1 MLNLLRFAPY
11 VLLVAVL
18 GYGAHWL
25 IVNNLENTITTQENR
40 ITQLQENNATL
51 NVAATINEG
60 TIRSLE
66 MAISEQ
72 TRLTTVLT
80 TANQGLQE
88 EKDEYLSIF
97 RRHDL
102 SRLALARP
110 GLIEPRINNGTKE
123 VFDQLEEER
132 YILQQNEI
140 IKYYVEA
147 TKPKN
152 IEEWA
157 ALNEAKLR
165 EQLNATGINNSLPPV
180 LEEQEPGFFSRLWP
194 F

>member
-80 TANQGLQE
+80 TANQDLQE

-123 VFDQLEEER
+123 VFDQLEEDTR
-132 YILQQNEI
+132 
-140 IKYYVEA
+140 
-147 TKPKN
+147 TP
-152 IEEWA
+152 
-157 ALNEAKLR
+157 
-165 EQLNATGINNSLPPV
+165 
-180 LEEQEPGFFSRLWP
+180 
-194 F
+194 